1 MLRQWGLSPKN
12 IDLSKLQSEYKTLIS
27 QKEALRKQFKDL
39 KKETDTLQNKQSSFI
54 QYFNKPLTPNKQ
66 NTPEL

>member
-1 MLRQWGLSPKN
+1 MLRQCGLSLKN

-54 QYFNKPLTPNKQ
+54 QYFNKPLIPNKQ

>member
-12 IDLSKLQSEYKTLIS
+12 IDLSKLQSEHKTLIS
-27 QKEALRKQFKDL
+27 QKEALRKQFKSL
-39 KKETDTLQNKQSSFI
+39 KQEVDTLKNKQNSFI
-54 QYFNKPLTPNKQ
+54 QYFNKPLIPNKQ